1 MLQQILKDLYV
12 DPEILAELD
21 EDQKQVLFVKMREE
35 QVRRWNEREEEFEKE
50 LRNNPKP
57 SQKPGSKKVD
67 FLQGADG
74 CEWVWVMGEH
84 KNDLTIEEILEK
96 EAQQE
101 AQQQAEQETLALK
114 EKEEQELKEK
124 IEAEKLRMKQE
135 TERLEKEMKQT
146 EELSKSSTKAKDEL
160 AKIAQ
165 LRHQYEQ
172 REQQRLKELSDEQ
185 KRLRRRSMEVM
196 ETEKNRRSKEIYV
209 KWKTHRVELEKQVEE
224 GSKEVEE
231 SWKMNEDKAKEA
243 EEEMRNVARRARI
256 EYKESLRR
264 ASQVIQTAK
273 AFSSPAA
280 SSQNKP
286 PIPPKRV
293 NNQASVKGSKGK
305 PRPLRPRNRAM
316 VIDWFVKEEKEK
328 GSGLDPDTGKV
339 AEWFHGVINRTEAE
353 KLLAEK
359 GTGAFLVR
367 VSERVWGYTI
377 SYQEQNRCK
386 HFLIDTTDEGYQFIG
401 IDQLVH
407 KSLAE
412 LITFH
417 VETPITISGQ
427 EKLSKPVGQTT
438 DPPDY
443 WELFQ
448 GNKTEFTA
456 L

>member
-101 AQQQAEQETLALK
+101 AQQQAEQETLAL
-114 EKEEQELKEK
+114 
-124 IEAEKLRMKQE
+124 
-135 TERLEKEMKQT
+135 KQT